1 MGSFI
6 NRCNFISPLSEQI
19 CSELQFLLKTKVIK
33 KGELISKQ
41 NQTNMSLYYVESG
54 LVKHFYYRN
63 NRPLILQFFKE
74 NSFFLILDS
83 FLSNKPSEFM
93 TTAIETTRVSYLEYQ
108 NIEKLASKYHQFE
121 TLYRKI
127 MSRATLG
134 TYNRFKDIFEHD
146 ATSRYDKFLVKN
158 PELMQRISLGDLA
171 AYLGISQ
178 VSLSR
183 IRAK

>member
-1 MGSFI
+1 MGNFI

-19 CSELQFLLKTKVIK
+19 CSELRLLLKTRVIK

-41 NQTNMSLYYVESG
+41 DQTNMSLYYVDSG

-63 NRPLILQFFKE
+63 NKPLILQFFRE

-83 FLSNKPSEFM
+83 FLSNKPSEYM
-93 TTAIETTRVSYLEYQ
+93 TSAIENTRVTYLEYD
-108 NIEKLASKYHQFE
+108 NLDRMAAKHHQFE

-127 MSRATLG
+127 LSRATLG
-134 TYNRFKDIFEHD
+134 TYNRFKDIFEND
-146 ATSRYDKFLVKN
+146 AASLYDKFLINN